1 MRAVQTRS
9 QVHYDFP
16 PKMARSKRENNLS
29 CTRLSRLVHFT
40 VAYMRGV
47 NGRLVVRALIGTPKI
62 SCIDIKI
69 RLIV

>member
-1 MRAVQTRS
+1 MISRQKWHEAKERIIS
-9 QVHYDFP
+9 L
-16 PKMARSKRENNLS
+16 ARGYL
-29 CTRLSRLVHFT
+29 T
-40 VAYMRGV
+40 VAYMGGV